1 MSSTAIRSILSIL
14 RRLQEHAGGL
24 AKSGAGL
31 VTRRDLNSLVLGSI
45 LGILGRLEEHACGPA
60 KSRAGLVARQD
71 LNSLVDACKLLGVE
85 ARALGLAEAMRT
97 PCSEGQEKATDKKGA
112 IYDRI

>member
-1 MSSTAIRSILSIL
+1 MFSLWLAIEPLTSSTAFRSILSIL
-14 RRLQEHAGGL
+14 GRLQEHAGGL

-31 VTRRDLNSLVLGSI
+31 VTRR
-45 LGILGRLEEHACGPA
+45 
-60 KSRAGLVARQD
+60 D